1 MLPIV
6 LGSDA
11 GEALEVLAEE
21 CWIGKTELVGN
32 LCDGLVA
39 MSQFNFDVGD
49 EGTVNPIFGGHA
61 TGLTHNGAEITL
73 GEA

>member
-1 MLPIV
+1 MLSIV

-11 GEALEVLAEE
+11 GETLEVLAEE
-21 CWIGKTELVGN
+21 CRIGKTEFVGN
-32 LCDGLVA
+32 QCDGLVA
-39 MSQFNFDVGD
+39 VSQFNLDVGD

-61 TGLTHNGAEITL
+61 TGLAHNGTEITL

>member
-6 LGSDA
+6 LRSDT
-11 GEALEVLAEE
+11 GETLEVLAEE
-21 CWIGKTELVGN
+21 CRIGKTELVGN
-32 LCDGLVA
+32 LCDGFVA
-39 MSQFNFDVGD
+39 VSQFNLDVGD

>member
-6 LGSDA
+6 LRSDA
-11 GEALEVLAEE
+11 GETLEVLAEE
-21 CWIGKTELVGN
+21 CRIGKTELVGN

-39 MSQFNFDVGD
+39 VSQLYLDVGN
-49 EGTVNPIFGGHA
+49 EGTANPIFGGHA

>member
-6 LGSDA
+6 LGSDT

-21 CWIGKTELVGN
+21 CRIGKAKLVGN
-32 LCDGLVA
+32 LCDGFVA
-39 MSQFNFDVGD
+39 VSQFYFDVGD

-61 TGLTHNGAEITL
+61 TGLANNGAEITL
-73 GEA
+73 REA

>member
-11 GEALEVLAEE
+11 GETLEVLAEE
-21 CWIGKTELVGN
+21 CRIGKAKFVGN
-32 LCDGLVA
+32 LCDGFVA
-39 MSQFNFDVGD
+39 VSQFYFNVGD

>member
-11 GEALEVLAEE
+11 GETLEVLAEE
-21 CWIGKTELVGN
+21 CRIGKAKLVRN
-32 LCDGLVA
+32 LCDGFVA
-39 MSQFNFDVGD
+39 VSQFYFDVGD

>member
-6 LGSDA
+6 LGGGA
-11 GEALEVLAEE
+11 GEASEVLAEE
-21 CWIGKTELVGN
+21 CRIGKTELVGN

-39 MSQFNFDVGD
+39 MSQLYLDVGD

-61 TGLTHNGAEITL
+61 TGLTHNGSEITL